1 MINPSIFDKIRKP
14 DLLLRITSYL
24 LLFAFINLEISC
36 NYYRVRSLDR
46 LSEEVTK
53 TKLLDY
59 QSKYK
64 YIILNSKGNRYHL
77 SSIEI
82 NKDQMTLTAEM
93 SLLDNNH
100 SLYYPNSRGNAR
112 YRNSRG
118 QGQVINEVHL
128 LAENFTKLADNK
140 VSIDLKD
147 IKRLDII
154 ERDTGRTIAS
164 YVFSIIC
171 ISTAI
176 SILLFIIIL
185 LTKSSCPFI
194 YVKDGQSFVFKGE
207 LFGGA
212 IFKPLERDD
221 FISLKSQS
229 ENDSVLQI
237 KISNELQERQF
248 TNLAEVV
255 LAEHDKGIQTLID
268 SKGNI
273 HTILE
278 PVMAQKALL
287 NNSIDETVN
296 VSKTDSVNCLFDSR
310 SNPLLNNEL
319 TLTFN
324 KPLSAKNGKLIL
336 HAKNSLWLD
345 FAFGEFTKLFGA
357 YYNSWI
363 IKQRNANSD
372 SLQAWVTK
380 QNLPLS
386 VYLKANNNWELVEQ
400 IPTIGPLASRDLC
413 IPINFDASSNSTI
426 EVKLK
431 CGFMF
436 WEVDYAAMDFSK
448 DMPLLKVT
456 LAPSSAIDES
466 GNKCLSELL
475 YTDKDYLYQP
485 GPGYEATINYT
496 IPVCKAGKQYDAY
509 LHTRGY
515 YEHKRDYNGIPDR
528 KLLESFKQEGAFV
541 EFSGKLFNQI
551 EQNAGF
557 ASSH

>member
-1 MINPSIFDKIRKP
+1 MLNQSIFENIRKP
-14 DLLLRITSYL
+14 GLYIKITSYL
-24 LLFAFINLEISC
+24 LLFAFINLEMGC

-59 QSKYK
+59 QAKYK

-77 SSIEI
+77 NSIEI
-82 NKDQMTLTAEM
+82 NKDKMTLTADM
-93 SLLDNNH
+93 SQLDFNH
-100 SLYYPNSRGNAR
+100 SLFFPNSHGNAR
-112 YRNSRG
+112 YRNNRG

-128 LAENFTKLADNK
+128 LADNFTKLPDNK

-154 ERDTGRTIAS
+154 EKDTGRNIAS
-164 YVFSIIC
+164 YIFSIIG
-171 ISTAI
+171 ISSAVFALI
-176 SILLFIIIL
+176 FIIIL

-194 YVKDGQSFVFKGE
+194 YVKEGQSFIYKGE

-221 FISLKSQS
+221 FISLKSLS
-229 ENDSVLQI
+229 EKDSVLQI
-237 KISNELQERQF
+237 KISNELLERQF

-255 LAEHDKGIQTLID
+255 LAEHAKGIKTLID
-268 SKGNI
+268 NKGTV
-273 HTILE
+273 HTIFS
-278 PVMAQKALL
+278 PVNAVKALL
-287 NNSIDETVN
+287 NNSADMTQIIDRI
-296 VSKTDSVNCLFDSR
+296 DSLSCLFDSR
-310 SNPLLNNEL
+310 SNPQLNNEL
-319 TLTFN
+319 SLTFN
-324 KPLSAKNGKLIL
+324 KPLSARNGKLIL

-345 FAFGEFTKLFGA
+345 YAFGEFTKLFGA

-363 IKQRNANSD
+363 IKQREANSD
-372 SLQAWVTK
+372 SLQVWMTK

-386 VYLKANNNWELVEQ
+386 VYLKSNNSWELVEQ

-413 IPINFDASSNSTI
+413 IPINFEASANSTI
-426 EVKLK
+426 EIKLK

-436 WEVDYAAMDFSK
+436 WEVDYAAIDFSK
-448 DMPLLKVT
+448 DMPLKIVT
-456 LAPSSAIDES
+456 LAPTSAIDEG
-466 GNKCLSELL
+466 GNKWLSELM
-475 YTDKDYLYQP
+475 YADKEYLYQP
-485 GPGYEATINYT
+485 GPGYEATISYSFP
-496 IPVCKAGKQYDAY
+496 ICKEGMQYDAF
-509 LHTRGY
+509 LHSRGY
-515 YEHKRDYNGIPDR
+515 YEHKRDYSGIPDR

-551 EQNAGF
+551 EQSAGF